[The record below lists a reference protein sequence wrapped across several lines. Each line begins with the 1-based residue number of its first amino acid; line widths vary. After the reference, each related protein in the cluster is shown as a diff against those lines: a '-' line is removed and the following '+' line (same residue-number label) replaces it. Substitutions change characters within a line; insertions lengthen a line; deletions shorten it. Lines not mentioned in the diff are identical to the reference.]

1 MGEIGAQA
9 IYRSLAQNSYLKY
22 IGLDDNRIS
31 MQSLNQIEIM
41 MKNTSRGTQQINQKL
56 TATQP
61 AGWTN
66 LGQSSVQNTFPLS

>member
-1 MGEIGAQA
+1 
-9 IYRSLAQNSYLKY
+9 
-22 IGLDDNRIS
+22 
-31 MQSLNQIEIM
+31 M

-66 LGQSSVQNTFPLS
+66 LGQSSVQNTFPLSQNAYPSMELQVINSQLRAKIENQQNEAEIYHNKMKL